1 IPAIFISMESLPV
14 LPSGKINRLALPSP
28 QQGTLGRREQLVRP
42 RNAIEEKLCS
52 IWCEVLELDE
62 VGIDDN
68 FFDVGGHSL
77 SGMRV
82 LARVRRDLRVDIP
95 IRRLFDHPTIG
106 ELAVEVARK
115 AEQAN
120 QGTKPVEVSNGESS
134 SLLDVL
140 RTGLRALS
148 SEERDALL
156 TSLLA
161 EKSAKS

>member
-1 IPAIFISMESLPV
+1 
-14 LPSGKINRLALPSP
+14 
-28 QQGTLGRREQLVRP
+28 
-42 RNAIEEKLCS
+42 
-52 IWCEVLELDE
+52 
-62 VGIDDN
+62 
-68 FFDVGGHSL
+68 
-77 SGMRV
+77 

-120 QGTKPVEVSNGESS
+120 QGTRPVEVSNGESS

-161 EKSAKS
+161 EKSAKSEQKL